1 VRTPLRL
8 LALAA
13 AFLACAVLCLTLG
26 VALLSSTAFLGELGV
41 ISPVLVPSGP
51 PSAQAATQVPAQM
64 LSLYRSAAT
73 VCPGLPWTVLAAI
86 GTVESSNG
94 TSQLPGV
101 HSGAN
106 YAGAEGPMQF
116 EPSTFAEY
124 DRPVPTGGADPPSPY
139 DPTDAVFAA
148 ARLLCANGAAEG
160 ADISGAIY
168 AYNHSKSYV
177 AEVLSLA
184 EAFGK

>member
-1 VRTPLRL
+1 MRTPLRL

-13 AFLACAVLCLTLG
+13 AFLVSAVLCLTLG
-26 VALLSSTAFLGELGV
+26 VALLGSTGFLGELGV

-116 EPSTFAEY
+116 EPSTFSNGH
-124 DRPVPTGGADPPSPY
+124 RPLG
-139 DPTDAVFAA
+139 
-148 ARLLCANGAAEG
+148 
-160 ADISGAIY
+160 
-168 AYNHSKSYV
+168 
-177 AEVLSLA
+177 
-184 EAFGK
+184 EAH